1 MKSSQFFR
9 KKINHVAIIMDG
21 NGRWSQKRKV
31 SKKIGHEQ
39 GVKNCIKI
47 CKNLDKI
54 EYRVSEISF
63 YVFSTEN
70 WSRSKSEINN
80 LFSLIEK
87 YYLKFSQV
95 ANENNL
101 IIRHYGSRKRLS
113 KKLINIIDE
122 VTIGTSKNTG
132 TFINLMFNYGSR
144 QEINDAIE
152 KIRQK
157 KSNKFNLRKF
167 LYTGNSPDPDLIIR
181 TGGEKRLSNFM
192 LWQSAY
198 SELFFT
204 KTLWPDFSY
213 SRLDLAINEF
223 FKRKRKYGK

>member
-1 MKSSQFFR
+1 MNSSQVLK
-9 KKINHVAIIMDG
+9 KKINHIAIIMDG
-21 NGRWSQKRKV
+21 NGRWSLKRKV

-39 GVKNCIKI
+39 GVKNCINI

-54 EYRVSEISF
+54 DYRIVEISF

-80 LFSLIEK
+80 LFRLIDD
-87 YYLKFSQV
+87 YYSKFRDV

-101 IIRHYGSRKRLS
+101 IIRHYGSKRRLS

-122 VTIGTSKNTG
+122 VTIRTHKNTG

-144 QEINDAIE
+144 QEINDAIKKIKQE
-152 KIRQK
+152 KSITFNIRK
-157 KSNKFNLRKF
+157 Y

-181 TGGEKRLSNFM
+181 TGGEKRLSNFL

-198 SELFFT
+198 SELYFT
-204 KTLWPDFSY
+204 KTLWPDFNY
-213 SRLDLAINEF
+213 SKLNSAIKEF
-223 FKRKRKYGK
+223 FKRKRNYGK